1 MSSRDFA
8 AEQERLERERKE
20 RQKRQQEYN
29 QRQSENLNQEIVNG
43 LVGLPTS
50 ATAIAIDI
58 ATPGGLF

>member
-20 RQKRQQEYN
+20 RQERQEEYN
-29 QRQSENLNQEIVNG
+29 RRQSENLSQEIVNG
-43 LVGLPTS
+43 LIGLPTS
-50 ATAIAIDI
+50 PTAIMIDI